1 MYFQFYIYIYTFY
14 LLISCAG
21 IAFSELIDIIEEV
34 LLAST
39 ESTPVF
45 MTKDLRLNYR
55 RILKKLGATD
65 EHISC
70 VNVTRL
76 KDKILAEFPEL
87 WEEKSERCT
96 ILTTSSKRTGK
107 AIYKQSIMSG

>member
-1 MYFQFYIYIYTFY
+1 MIFCISLLLPSFF
-14 LLISCAG
+14 LISCAG

-45 MTKDLRLNYR
+45 MTKALRLNYQ
-55 RILKKLGATD
+55 RILKKLAETD

-76 KDKILAEFPEL
+76 KEKILAGFPQL
-87 WEEKSERCT
+87 SEERVEDV
-96 ILTTSSKRTGK
+96 
-107 AIYKQSIMSG
+107 QF

>member
-1 MYFQFYIYIYTFY
+1 M
-14 LLISCAG
+14 
-21 IAFSELIDIIEEV
+21 

-45 MTKDLRLNYR
+45 MMKDLRLHYQ

-76 KDKILAEFPEL
+76 K
-87 WEEKSERCT
+87 EKYLQNFHNFRK
-96 ILTTSSKRTGK
+96 KRVEGVQFRQHPVK
-107 AIYKQSIMSG
+107 EQEKQFINNQ

>member
-1 MYFQFYIYIYTFY
+1 M
-14 LLISCAG
+14 
-21 IAFSELIDIIEEV
+21 
-34 LLAST
+34 
-39 ESTPVF
+39 
-45 MTKDLRLNYR
+45 MKDLLLNYQ

-76 KDKILAEFPEL
+76 KDKIFAELPEL

-96 ILTTSSKRTGK
+96 ILTTTSKRTGK
-107 AIYKQSIMSG
+107 AIYKQSIMCD

>member
-1 MYFQFYIYIYTFY
+1 MKD
-14 LLISCAG
+14 LH
-21 IAFSELIDIIEEV
+21 
-34 LLAST
+34 
-39 ESTPVF
+39 F
-45 MTKDLRLNYR
+45 MMKDLRLNYQR
-55 RILKKLGATD
+55 MLKKLAANE

-87 WEEKSERCT
+87 WEEKSERFT

-107 AIYKQSIMSG
+107 AIYKQSIMCD